1 VNVCLMIE
9 GQENVSWAS
18 WRVVAAACE
27 RYGFSGLFTSDHYSS
42 ESQPAAHDS
51 LDSWTVLAAL
61 AALTSDIRLGTLVSP
76 IGFRHPSVLAKAAV
90 TVDHVSRGRV
100 EVGLGGGWD
109 AREHAAYGFPF
120 RPTTERW
127 DELEEQLEILV
138 GQWTQTPYSFRGKYY
153 VIADVEA
160 LPKPVQAPRP
170 PLILGG
176 VGRRRSV
183 ALAAR
188 FVDEYNLPEV
198 TLEQCATVRGDLDR
212 ACAAIGRNPNSLG
225 LSLMTTC
232 VLGDTDVDA
241 RRQMQ
246 TLAATRGE
254 DAGAFDGRWL
264 VGTPSEVV
272 RQLQDRASAGVRR
285 VMLSID
291 HEDLLT
297 IQRVGREIIPAL

>member
-1 VNVCLMIE
+1 MDVCLMIE

-27 RYGFSGLFTSDHYSS
+27 RYGFTGLFTSDHYSS
-42 ESQPAAHDS
+42 ESHPTHDS

-76 IGFRHPSVLAKAAV
+76 IAFRHPSVLAKAAV

-100 EVGLGGGWD
+100 EVGIGSGWN
-109 AREHAAYGFPF
+109 AREHAAHGFPF
-120 RPTTERW
+120 RQITDRW

-138 GQWTQTPYSFRGKYY
+138 GQWTQTPYSFSGDYY
-153 VIADVEA
+153 VIDCVEA
-160 LPKPVQAPRP
+160 RPKPVQTPRP

-176 VGRRRSV
+176 AGRRRSV
-183 ALAAR
+183 MLAAR
-188 FVDEYNLPEV
+188 FVDEYNVAEG
-198 TLEQCATVRGDLDR
+198 TLEQCEAVRHDLDR
-212 ACAAIGRNPNSLG
+212 ACATVGRDPGSLR

-232 VLGDTDVDA
+232 ALGDTDVA
-241 RRQMQ
+241 AHQRMQ
-246 TLAATRGE
+246 TIAAARGE
-254 DAGAFDGRWL
+254 DVGALDGRWL

-272 RQLQDRASAGVRR
+272 RQLRDRAAAGVRR

-291 HEDLLT
+291 HEDLQT
-297 IQRVGREIIPAL
+297 IQRVGEEIIPQV